1 MAEQMRIQRALAR
14 SGVASRRG
22 AEELVAAGRVRVNG
36 DVATVGQVVDPEQ
49 DSICVD
55 GRKIGVIPVP
65 TWIVLNKPQ
74 GVVTTRRDPAGRET
88 VFDVVHDRPGLTYV
102 GRLDYLTEGVLLLTT
117 DGTAAHALTHPSRQ
131 VERTY
136 VAVVRGDA
144 VAAAR
149 WALRGVELE
158 DGIAFAASA
167 NAYPLSGRRHYEL
180 ELTLTEGRRHEVR
193 RLCAAMDLEVER
205 LVRTAFG
212 PVQLGDLPT
221 GATRALTKREFEIIA
236 AIVKQP
242 PTQPPTQR
250 QKQNGRY
257 GTRKRGNQ

>member
-1 MAEQMRIQRALAR
+1 MSEPMRIHRALAR
-14 SGVASRRG
+14 AGVASRRG
-22 AEELVAAGRVRVNG
+22 SEELVIGGRVTVNG
-36 DVATVGQVVDPEQ
+36 AVATVGQIVDPTE
-49 DSICVD
+49 DTITVD
-55 GRKIGVIPVP
+55 GRKIGGVALPS
-65 TWIVLNKPQ
+65 WIVLNKPQ
-74 GVVTTRRDPAGRET
+74 GVVTTRSDPAGRET
-88 VFDVVHDRPGLTYV
+88 VFDLVSDRPGLTYV
-102 GRLDYLTEGVLLLTT
+102 GRLDYLTEGLLLLTT
-117 DGTAAHALTHPSRQ
+117 DGTAAHALTHPSRE

-136 VAVVRGDA
+136 VAIVRGDA

-158 DGIAFAASA
+158 DGLVVAAAA
-167 NAYPLSGRRHYEL
+167 NAYPLQGRRHYEL
-180 ELTLTEGRRHEVR
+180 EVTLTEGKHHEVR

-221 GATRALTKREFEIIA
+221 GATRALTKREFELIT

-242 PTQPPTQR
+242 ATPTTP
-250 QKQNGRY
+250 NGRH